1 MEWGVV
7 AGITAAALL
16 AGAAVAWLVLKK
28 AGSGFEET
36 AALRAEQ
43 AGLLERLAAK
53 DRQVGDLKESG
64 ARTEEFLARVREE
77 LKTESSAR
85 AAAEERNARIPR
97 LEESLREREAEAG
110 RLRKELATLQARIAD
125 IEARAGEERKA
136 AAEKVALL
144 DDARRKLG
152 DAFQAL
158 SAEALKS
165 NNQSFLE
172 LAKASLE
179 KYQETARGDLEA
191 RRQAVESLV
200 TPIRESLEK
209 VDGRIQEIE
218 KERMSAYSGL
228 QEQIRSMSSAQSQ
241 LTAETSNL
249 VKALRAPAV
258 RGRWGEIQ
266 LQRVVEL
273 AGMVEYCDFEQQK
286 TFTTEDGSARPDLIV
301 RLPSNRSIVVD
312 SKAPLQAYLE
322 ALEARDEGTRLER
335 MKAHAQQIR
344 VHLTKL
350 SAKTYSAHVSP
361 SPEFVVLFLPG
372 ETFFSAA
379 LEQDPSLIE
388 FGVDQKVILAT
399 PTTLIA
405 LLRAVAYGWRQ
416 ERIAENAQA
425 ISDLGKT
432 LYDRLLTLASH
443 FDGLRAGLERAVGA
457 YNDAVGSLET
467 RVLVSARRFKEL
479 GAATGK
485 DLPETATV
493 DRATRALKTNAGAE
507 NGGTT
512 RSGEEDGAGEG
523 DAGQPACPEASGQ
536 NPAG

>member
-1 MEWGVV
+1 MEWLTV
-7 AGITAAALL
+7 AGIVAAGVL
-16 AGAAVAWLVLKK
+16 AGAAAAWLVLKK
-28 AGSGFEET
+28 AGAGHDQATALHAEM
-36 AALRAEQ
+36 AALT
-43 AGLLERLAAK
+43 ERLAAK
-53 DRQVGDLKESG
+53 DQKIQDLASAAERGEGLLARLREDLK
-64 ARTEEFLARVREE
+64 A
-77 LKTESSAR
+77 ESSAR
-85 AAAEERNARIPR
+85 AAAEERGSRVIR
-97 LEESLREREAEAG
+97 LEEQLRDKEAETDRLREEMS
-110 RLRKELATLQARIAD
+110 TLQSRITE
-125 IEARAGEERKA
+125 IEARVQEERKG
-136 AAEKVALL
+136 AAEKIALL
-144 DDARRKLG
+144 DEARRKLG
-152 DAFQAL
+152 EAFQAL

-172 LAKASLE
+172 LARASLE

-191 RRQAVESLV
+191 RRQAVEALV
-200 TPIRESLEK
+200 SPIRDSLEK

-218 KERMSAYSGL
+218 KERASTYSSL

-249 VKALRAPAV
+249 VKALRAPVV

-273 AGMVEYCDFEQQK
+273 AGMVEYCDFVQQE
-286 TFTTEDGSARPDLIV
+286 TVATEDGSVRPDLIV

-322 ALEARDEGTRLER
+322 ALEAKDDAVRTERL
-335 MKAHAQQIR
+335 KAHAQQIR
-344 VHLTKL
+344 VHLAKL

-388 FGVDQKVILAT
+388 YGVDQKVILAT

-425 ISDLGKT
+425 ISELGKA
-432 LYDRLLTLASH
+432 LYERLLTLAGH
-443 FDGLRAGLERAVGA
+443 FDTLRSGLERAVRS
-457 YNDAVGSLET
+457 YNDAVGSLEN

-479 GAATGK
+479 GAATGD
-485 DLPETATV
+485 DLPEIGTV
-493 DRATRALKTNAGAE
+493 ERAVRVLKSPAAAE
-507 NGGTT
+507 APGT
-512 RSGEEDGAGEG
+512 EQ
-523 DAGQPACPEASGQ
+523 DAD
-536 NPAG
+536 